1 MGIYQCESSILQT
14 NATPNKKSITDDVFP
29 AAGGLA
35 GGKAGSQLFVMGL
48 DALGGYVFARMA
60 HNMG

>member
-1 MGIYQCESSILQT
+1 MRKASLT
-14 NATPNKKSITDDVFP
+14 MLFP

-35 GGKAGSQLFVMGL
+35 GGKAGGQIFVMGL

-60 HNMG
+60 HNMGS